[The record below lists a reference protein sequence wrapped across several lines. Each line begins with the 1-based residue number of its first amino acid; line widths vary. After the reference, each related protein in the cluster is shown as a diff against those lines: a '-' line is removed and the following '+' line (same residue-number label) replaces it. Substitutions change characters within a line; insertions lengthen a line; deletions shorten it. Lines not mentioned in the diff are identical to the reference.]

1 MKGAAVMGRAG
12 GRAAKVG
19 TYCGTDQLRKCF
31 SDNGTRFL
39 SVRKRS
45 YKWGKG
51 GRVGTPLW

>member
-1 MKGAAVMGRAG
+1 MGRAG